1 MANRTRATWRSRLRA
16 LRTLEAGF
24 ALIEV
29 VVSAGLVM
37 VIATAVLGGIDVPSI
52 ISGRNQ
58 SSSQGAALATQDQER
73 MRALPIATL
82 INGPLNQTA
91 TKAVDS
97 KSYTVDSRVT
107 WVTDSGSSL
116 SCSTGSTQ
124 SGDYL

>member
-16 LRTLEAGF
+16 LRTVEAGF

-73 MRALPIATL
+73 MRALPISTL
-82 INGPLNQTA
+82 INGPLSQTV
-91 TKAVDS
+91 TKAVDT

-124 SGDYL
+124 S